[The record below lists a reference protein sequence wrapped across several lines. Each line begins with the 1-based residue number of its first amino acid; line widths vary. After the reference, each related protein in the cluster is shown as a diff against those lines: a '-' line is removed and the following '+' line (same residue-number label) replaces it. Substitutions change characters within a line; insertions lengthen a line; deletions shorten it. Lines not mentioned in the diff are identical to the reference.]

1 MYKLKDKY
9 STVLSL
15 YLIEDY
21 NHREIGELLNIKES
35 TVRNQFRRGKQQ
47 LLKLIKNKEL

>member
-1 MYKLKDKY
+1 
-9 STVLSL
+9 L

>member
-1 MYKLKDKY
+1 
-9 STVLSL
+9 L

-47 LLKLIKNKEL
+47 LLKFIKNKEL